1 MKWTKWTEVKGMDQS
16 SLKGTRTDQMNR
28 SGPRRHKW
36 TDWTE
41 SDRMD

>member
-1 MKWTKWTEVKGMDQS
+1 M
-16 SLKGTRTDQMNR
+16 DQMNR

-41 SDRMD
+41 SDDWTEVNQLG